1 MFLTV
6 RNANVQKKAQAAA
19 EPLLTAFKQLF
30 PKVEINITAELSKYA
45 DSKIDRS
52 YIEGEPFVDYAM
64 LQTVHDFPRWKAEGK
79 LLEYKPPNFEDVNAA
94 IKDKDGAYVPVG
106 YSKIEPQRSRVH
118 SPSNAMLFQINSARS
133 TTIQKRCLPTRSHHP
148 TPMS

>member
-1 MFLTV
+1 MVLSTSTLAEAV
-6 RNANVQKKAQAAA
+6 SRNPVEYSFQFKMLMSRKAQAAA

-94 IKDKDGAYVPVG
+94 IKDEDGAYVPVG
-106 YSKIEPQRSRVH
+106 YSKSGFKNRG
-118 SPSNAMLFQINSARS
+118 
-133 TTIQKRCLPTRSHHP
+133 
-148 TPMS
+148 

>member
-52 YIEGEPFVDYAM
+52 YFEGEPFIDYAM

-94 IKDKDGAYVPVG
+94 IKDEDGAYVPVG
-106 YSKIEPQRSRVH
+106 YSKSGFKNRG
-118 SPSNAMLFQINSARS
+118 
-133 TTIQKRCLPTRSHHP
+133 
-148 TPMS
+148 